1 MVGLGWGFMLSASH
15 WAYSWHRMPSPF
27 QMWMHVMAQ
36 SRIEGLLRPFVLL
49 RLRKQR
55 NSERG
60 LISAQPCVAICSDIF
75 LVLQVPIID
84 L

>member
-1 MVGLGWGFMLSASH
+1 MSMYVI
-15 WAYSWHRMPSPF
+15 
-27 QMWMHVMAQ
+27 AQ
-36 SRIEGLLRPFVLL
+36 EQIEGLLSPFVLL
-49 RLRKQR
+49 GLRKQR

-75 LVLQVPIID
+75 IVLQVRIIN